1 LVAYGAPEQTSSWN
15 LVIVPARS
23 EPGRRLAVVAG
34 LLAALLVAAG
44 CTSGGRSESGGQA
57 TGSTAAPAAPAQPL
71 EVELVATA
79 KVPPGGLSAKR
90 AAQRAAPGLEKFL
103 DRYLTEAYVDAAGG
117 KADWNGLLGLFDTPV
132 RASARKQLDALS
144 LGAAAPTVSALRPSR
159 ASARAV
165 VLYGAQRPEAATVR
179 LAFDATADTGQG
191 SGQVHLR
198 SVLQLLASGE
208 GWRIAAFDSRTGPPR

>member
-1 LVAYGAPEQTSSWN
+1 MN
-15 LVIVPARS
+15 LVIVPARRN
-23 EPGRRLAVVAG
+23 PGRRPALVAG
-34 LLAALLVAAG
+34 LLASLLLTALAAG
-44 CTSGGRSESGGQA
+44 CTSGGRSGSGDQA
-57 TGSTAAPAAPAQPL
+57 TGSTAAPAAPARPALQTK
-71 EVELVATA
+71 LVATA
-79 KVPPGGLSAKR
+79 KVPPGGGLSAKR

-144 LGAAAPTVSALRPSR
+144 LGAAAPGVTALRPSR

-165 VLYGAQRPEAATVR
+165 VLYGAQRPQAATVR
-179 LAFDATADTGQG
+179 LAFDATADTAQG

-198 SVLQLLASGE
+198 SVLQLLATGE
-208 GWRIAAFDSRTGPPR
+208 GWRIAAFDSRTGPPK

>member
-1 LVAYGAPEQTSSWN
+1 
-15 LVIVPARS
+15 VIVPAGSNPARRS
-23 EPGRRLAVVAG
+23 AVVAG
-34 LLAALLVAAG
+34 LLAAVLLAG
-44 CTSGGRSESGGQA
+44 CTSGGRSGGQA
-57 TGSTAAPAAPAQPL
+57 TGSTAAPAAPARPL
-71 EVELVATA
+71 QIQVVATA

-132 RASARKQLDALS
+132 RASARKELDALS
-144 LGAAAPTVSALRPSR
+144 LGAAAAQVSAVRPSR

-165 VLYGAQRPEAATVR
+165 VLYGAQRPQAATVH
-179 LAFDATADTGQG
+179 LAFDATADTAQG

-198 SVLQLLASGE
+198 SVLQLLATGE
-208 GWRIAAFDSRTGPPR
+208 GWRIAAFDSRTGPPK

>member
-1 LVAYGAPEQTSSWN
+1 VT
-15 LVIVPARS
+15 VPARS
-23 EPGRRLAVVAG
+23 SPGRRLALVAG
-34 LLAALLVAAG
+34 LLASVLLAAG

-57 TGSTAAPAAPAQPL
+57 TGPTAAPAAPARPL
-71 EVELVATA
+71 EVKVVAMA

-90 AAQRAAPGLEKFL
+90 AAQRATPGLEKFL
-103 DRYLTEAYVDAAGG
+103 DRYLTEAYLDAAGG
-117 KADWNGLLGLFDTPV
+117 KPDWNGLLGLFDTPV

-144 LGAAAPTVSALRPSR
+144 LGAAAPTVSAVRPGR

-165 VLYGAQRPEAATVR
+165 VLYGAQRPQAATVR
-179 LAFDATADTGQG
+179 LAFDATADTAKG

-198 SVLQLLASGE
+198 SVLQLLATGE

>member
-1 LVAYGAPEQTSSWN
+1 VT
-15 LVIVPARS
+15 VPARRN
-23 EPGRRLAVVAG
+23 PGPRLALVAS
-34 LLAALLVAAG
+34 LLASVLLAAG

-71 EVELVATA
+71 RVQVAATA
-79 KVPPGGLSAKR
+79 KVPPGGPSTKR
-90 AAQRAAPGLEKFL
+90 AAQRATPGLEQFL
-103 DRYLTEAYVDAAGG
+103 DRYLTEAYVGAAGG

-144 LGAAAPTVSALRPSR
+144 LGAAAPEVSAVRPNR

-165 VLYGAQRPEAATVR
+165 VLYGAQRPQAATVR
-179 LAFDATADTGQG
+179 LAFDATADTAQG

-198 SVLQLLASGE
+198 SVLQLLATGE
-208 GWRIAAFDSRTGPPR
+208 GWRIAAFDSHTGPPK